1 MKVEIRIEDGGGN
14 PVYEEVETVQEA
26 CRIAEDLIEEWYGD
40 PESTEWIDYSIYRN
54 NDEEKSVLVSLEA
67 TIKSFENRT
76 GEEERD
82 GNFWDTLHHLRLA
95 HDYLF
100 DYVQNRLGVI
110 ESGTVTLN
118 PKEPECTNENKH
130 RWETPYELVGGI
142 EENPGVWGSG
152 GGVIIK
158 EVCIHCGCVRNTD
171 TWAQRMSDGQQ
182 GLRSISYEEGAYDD
196 DELERIRTDYI

>member
-26 CRIAEDLIEEWYGD
+26 CRIAKDLIEEWYGD
-40 PESTEWIDYSIYRN
+40 PESTEWIDYSIYPDN
-54 NDEEKSVLVSLEA
+54 EDEESVSERLAEIIETLEDNEGDNGCDFANTISLLHQAKESLDDEIA
-67 TIKSFENRT
+67 SNRT
-76 GEEERD
+76 ALEC
-82 GNFWDTLHHLRLA
+82 
-95 HDYLF
+95 
-100 DYVQNRLGVI
+100 
-110 ESGTVTLN
+110 GTVILF
-118 PKEPECTNENKH
+118 PKVPECTNENKH
-130 RWETPYELVGGI
+130 RWETPYELVGGCK
-142 EENPGVWGSG
+142 ENPGVWGSG

-182 GLRSISYEEGAYDD
+182 GLRSISYEEGAYDE